1 MFAEIR
7 KQKIINSDCLEALK
21 SLQDESVDIIVTS
34 PPYNINM
41 ETYYKDNKNYQ
52 DYLNWLE
59 SIFAELKRILKN
71 NGSFF
76 LNISGSCRQPY
87 VPFDVCCS
95 ARKSF
100 VLQNNIVWIKSIS
113 LPEGDSWK
121 SSGHF
126 KPIRGKRFLN
136 KQHESIFHFSK
147 NGSTEI
153 DRLSIGVPYEEK
165 YNLKRWEH
173 DSYCGSPQLDVR
185 CRGNVWYIPYQTTKN
200 KKKNSV
206 AFPLKL
212 PEYCIKLHGYD
223 ENTVVLD
230 PFLGCGTTLVA
241 CDLLNVNGIG
251 IEIDEE
257 YCKLSIDNLSS
268 MQNPI

>member
-7 KQKIINSDCLEALK
+7 KQKIINSDCLKALK
-21 SLQDESVDIIVTS
+21 SLQDESVDVIITS

-59 SIFAELKRILKN
+59 SIFTELKRILKN

-100 VLQNNIVWIKSIS
+100 VLQNNIVWVKSIS

-185 CRGNVWYIPYQTTKN
+185 CRGNVWYIPYTTTKN

-206 AFPLKL
+206 AFPVKL

-230 PFLGCGTTLVA
+230 PFLGCGTTLAA

-257 YCKLSIDNLSS
+257 YCKLSIDYLN
-268 MQNPI
+268 NGN